1 MALYLLNVGLICVW
15 GLLCFGIF
23 KNKKIGKL
31 LFLAICFTQLLLLVC
46 FRYRIGF
53 DYDMYAQGFVLM
65 DMEGFSSLSYLDW
78 EIGFIVLTKLIGLFT
93 NNIQVYI
100 GLIAVFCLFSW
111 AFFIYRYSPNV
122 CLSTF
127 FFVNMCLLYLNMNF
141 LRQAV
146 AIAITLFAWPFI
158 KNRKFWPFLGIV
170 VLAALFHTTALILI
184 PVYAVLR
191 IRPGSGL
198 WLLYAYGLLFF
209 YISSEGIIN
218 LLTMVFHQEYANSV
232 FLEGMSSLYALI
244 PLLLL
249 VLVYLFRKPMQEAN
263 EYNRYLI
270 GFLFFAAFCM
280 MMMTRHAILERISY
294 YAYAYFVLA
303 LPELTSAL
311 RTAFPQGKKAALPAG
326 GMLKRGRRYGNYTQS
341 AGPGYR
347 YWVVMGIIIV
357 LTSGYHIIGLL
368 ENVHGVVPYA
378 SLFGTVF

>member
-122 CLSTF
+122 WLSTF
-127 FFVNMCLLYLNMNF
+127 LFVNMYLLYLNMNF

-198 WLLYAYGLLFF
+198 WLLYEMC
-209 YISSEGIIN
+209 IRDRRSRS
-218 LLTMVFHQEYANSV
+218 
-232 FLEGMSSLYALI
+232 
-244 PLLLL
+244 
-249 VLVYLFRKPMQEAN
+249 R
-263 EYNRYLI
+263 
-270 GFLFFAAFCM
+270 
-280 MMMTRHAILERISY
+280 
-294 YAYAYFVLA
+294 LA
-303 LPELTSAL
+303 GA
-311 RTAFPQGKKAALPAG
+311 
-326 GMLKRGRRYGNYTQS
+326 
-341 AGPGYR
+341 
-347 YWVVMGIIIV
+347 
-357 LTSGYHIIGLL
+357 
-368 ENVHGVVPYA
+368 
-378 SLFGTVF
+378 

>member
-1 MALYLLNVGLICVW
+1 M
-15 GLLCFGIF
+15 
-23 KNKKIGKL
+23 
-31 LFLAICFTQLLLLVC
+31 FLAICFTQLLLLVC

-122 CLSTF
+122 WLSTF
-127 FFVNMCLLYLNMNF
+127 LFVNMYLLYLNMNF
-141 LRQAV
+141 SAPGGCDCYYP
-146 AIAITLFAWPFI
+146 FAWPFI

-209 YISSEGIIN
+209 TSLQRGIIN
-218 LLTMVFHQEYANSV
+218 LLTLVFHQEYANSV

-311 RTAFPQGKKAALPAG
+311 RTAFPPGEKKPPLRRG